1 MVKRP
6 CTTNVLKDSKLTD
19 LTLSIIDTH
28 AHLDMK
34 EFDADRE
41 AVIARAIEAG
51 VNTIL
56 TVGTDVKSSEKA
68 IALAEK
74 HPQIYAAVGIH
85 PHESTTVQKADIAQ
99 ITELAKHPKVVALG
113 EMGLDF
119 YRNYAP
125 REQQFQALKWQLELA
140 SELYLP
146 IIIHARQAVKEI
158 IEILS
163 DWVKKSHAEPPGV
176 IHCFSENAPTARK
189 YLEMGFFLAFGGY
202 VSYPNSR
209 VPEVIKTVP
218 QDRLLVETDCPYLPP
233 QKYRGK
239 RNEPFYIKLTVE
251 TLSSI
256 LGMSAEAVARQ
267 TTENA
272 KRLFKFQ

>member
-1 MVKRP
+1 LSNPK
-6 CTTNVLKDSKLTD
+6 
-19 LTLSIIDTH
+19 LSIVDTH

-34 EFDADRE
+34 DFDADRE

-85 PHESTTVQKADIAQ
+85 PHESTNVQKADIAR
-99 ITELAKHPKVVALG
+99 IAELAKRPRVVALG

-125 REQQFQALKWQLELA
+125 RDKQFQALKWQLELA
-140 SELYLP
+140 GKLSLP
-146 IIIHARQAVKEI
+146 VIIHARQAVKEM

-163 DWVKKSHAEPPGV
+163 DWIKNSHAEPPGV

-189 YLEMGFFLAFGGY
+189 YLEMGFYLAFGGY
-202 VSYPNSR
+202 ISYPKSHA
-209 VPEVIKTVP
+209 PEVIKTIP
-218 QDRLLVETDCPYLPP
+218 QDRLLVETDCPYLSP
-233 QKYRGK
+233 QKYRGR
-239 RNEPFYIKLTVE
+239 RNEPAYTVITVE
-251 TLSSI
+251 AMAEI

-272 KRLFKFQ
+272 KQLFKFQ